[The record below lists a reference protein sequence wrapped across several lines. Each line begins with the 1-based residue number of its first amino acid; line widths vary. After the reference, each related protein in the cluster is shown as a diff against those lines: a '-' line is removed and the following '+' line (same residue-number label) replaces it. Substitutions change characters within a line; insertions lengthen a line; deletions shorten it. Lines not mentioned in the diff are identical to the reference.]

1 MTNIHKFKNVS
12 LKVSLYEDVKKLS
25 YNLSDKKLSNARV
38 IGLGIEALKKQI
50 SSSFNNST
58 TCDDDENDKPK
69 IKP

>member
-50 SSSFNNST
+50 SSSFNKST